1 MFALCFGALSPSEKS
16 GDGDYGGCGAWG
28 HVEEARGEGGTV
40 CSEAL
45 GWGGKGG
52 GGGGADG
59 DWRRGSMVGGAV
71 GGGFVVGMVTVS
83 MDRGLGIWQLGVGG
97 GGGGSTGVGAEV
109 RVMVPTLGGY
119 PYDIDISA
127 WDPYRVAG
135 KLSNVRIQ

>member
-1 MFALCFGALSPSEKS
+1 MWGGGVRC
-16 GDGDYGGCGAWG
+16 GDGHGLNGPRSWD
-28 HVEEARGEGGTV
+28 
-40 CSEAL
+40 L
-45 GWGGKGG
+45 
-52 GGGGADG
+52 
-59 DWRRGSMVGGAV
+59 AV
-71 GGGFVVGMVTVS
+71 GGG
-83 MDRGLGIWQLGVGG
+83 W